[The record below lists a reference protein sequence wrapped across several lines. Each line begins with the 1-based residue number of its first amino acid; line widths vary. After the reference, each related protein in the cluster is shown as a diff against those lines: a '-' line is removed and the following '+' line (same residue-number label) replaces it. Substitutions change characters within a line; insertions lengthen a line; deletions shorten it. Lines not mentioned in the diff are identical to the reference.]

1 MTEIDIW
8 IKVFDKL
15 GFQFI
20 DEHCGFVS
28 KINYLSYLSDNG
40 SYSLYFDRETGQVLS
55 LFIRNSPDGNQT
67 TRYTDGAKQ
76 LFYEEY
82 KHIFRDIKLEL
93 VNE

>member
-28 KINYLSYLSDNG
+28 KINYLSYLNDDGN
-40 SYSLYFDRETGQVLS
+40 YNLYFDRETGQVLS

-67 TRYTDGAKQ
+67 TKQ
-76 LFYEEY
+76 LFYGEY